1 MKSMKQI
8 KNLIR
13 PLLLLIMLLGGAS
26 FAWADDVLMVSWNTA
41 PTCTNDNTD
50 CSTTGS
56 SNNLAT
62 WADGTTVKIMRGD
75 KAQSSGSNITINGTS
90 YKTIKVSNGAQNKL
104 TMPSGKYAYA
114 VDIYSYVN
122 KKTSEAGAVGT
133 YYWKEVNGTSYTSP
147 ALTCYSDGD
156 LTKPDKASFTLGGVS
171 TFTFNNAGTQLCYV
185 LAISTTPITTQ
196 PADATYGESEVP
208 SALTVAAS
216 SSAGTLTYQWYS
228 CDDANKTNPSAID
241 GATSASYD
249 GFSTA
254 TVGTYYYYC
263 VVTDNNGSFA
273 SDVATITIVEASSLH
288 TVTYSISSA
297 IGVSGIV
304 PAAVQASSVTIPTN
318 TTLYK
323 TGYTLTGWTD
333 GADTYGAGDTYT
345 PTEDVTLT
353 AVFTANTESLSDF
366 KKEKTITWYFGK
378 SNGAADY
385 NGSAAANVQQV
396 KVKNTTIDLGIK
408 MAGGSNEGRNDE
420 WMNNQQKDMV
430 VSVVKGAVVKA
441 KVYYTNAATFNG
453 ENIPYD
459 ESYGAQGNV
468 IYTYTYT
475 GDDPADIAVN
485 VGNQFLSYISV
496 TYPSTGNAW
505 ANFENFAMDFRN
517 GAYLTSS
524 ETNSTTIGFKK
535 SGENIVRTTADD
547 EDAIGTITARYHSND
562 HGLQNFSM
570 SVAVPGYVK
579 ISAGTCA
586 WGGNLTITGTN
597 SFSHTVNT
605 NTGACYHQNTTT
617 NKVYAY
623 YTNNEGTTLTIAGGN
638 YMPFIGV
645 EAVDFY
651 TITGTIDGGNIDGT
665 NVILTSQ
672 LTGQAFSA
680 TVASNAFTVNVPADT
695 YDISLSSTE
704 SYVISTPTEVTV
716 TAAAP
721 LTINVKSSA
730 PQTVTGDIANAPT
743 TDFTLTFTGTGE
755 NVVNLNCNANATSFT
770 TSLKPD
776 TYTMSCAD
784 ATLSTLSQE
793 SFTVVSSAVNHNI
806 YFPETIPAA
815 TQAEITVDNTAAVS
829 ANHYKTVSDALA
841 AAKAGN
847 ISSPVITL
855 TSGQTYREQVI
866 VDQANVTLKT
876 SGTEKATITF
886 YYGIGYAYYS
896 LNDQGYYDKDRAM
909 TRNSILMIDPARWGC
924 TVKVTNKGT
933 NFKAENII
941 FENSFNQYY
950 TDEEVTDGVRP
961 NGVQKITYDRTLT
974 SGQSGYKAAD
984 SKAVTERAAAIGF
997 ENNPTGVELYNC
1009 EFRGSQD
1016 TFYSSGKIHVKNC
1029 NIIGNTDYIFGGGY
1043 VVFDNC
1049 DLTIGGYSDQNVSA
1063 YITAYRDGDNL
1074 DANKKYVFRDCTV
1087 KPSARTYYS
1096 ANLGRDWG
1104 GAAASVYYFNLKNE
1118 IGDKL
1123 SYSWNNMGGGVSA
1136 GTADLH
1142 IYDFEPTVNANYN
1155 TTGSTG
1161 ANVNG
1166 VLTEDEALPIYANV
1180 VTTLGFTPAHI
1191 YEDVVELGESSAY
1204 NKCRIA
1210 ASDNVERNV
1219 TLARAIGAD
1228 KWNTIVLPFDMSAE
1242 QISATFGEGTQVA
1255 ALTSGTAEKLS
1266 FSTVTTMTA
1275 NQPYAIK
1282 VPAAIP
1288 ATTLKSIN
1296 GVTIKSTTPTQDV
1309 DGDWQFV
1316 GTYAA
1321 GNIPQGSF
1329 FFSGNQLWEAE
1340 DDTNTIK
1347 GFRAWFTYNGANA
1360 ARSLTFSI
1368 NDETTD
1374 IAAYGLNNKEEMT
1387 NNKPVYNL
1395 NGQRVTKPQKG
1406 LYIINGRKVVMK

>member
-26 FAWADDVLMVSWNTA
+26 FACAQTY
-41 PTCTNDNTD
+41 TD
-50 CSTTGS
+50 EDLSV
-56 SNNLAT
+56 T
-62 WADGTTVKIMRGD
+62 WSM
-75 KAQSSGSNITINGTS
+75 S
-90 YKTIKVSNGAQNKL
+90 
-104 TMPSGKYAYA
+104 
-114 VDIYSYVN
+114 
-122 KKTSEAGAVGT
+122 
-133 YYWKEVNGTSYTSP
+133 
-147 ALTCYSDGD
+147 
-156 LTKPDKASFTLGGVS
+156 
-171 TFTFNNAGTQLCYV
+171 
-185 LAISTTPITTQ
+185 
-196 PADATYGESEVP
+196 
-208 SALTVAAS
+208 
-216 SSAGTLTYQWYS
+216 
-228 CDDANKTNPSAID
+228 D
-241 GATSASYD
+241 GATSTAVAAPSAAIMSTSWSYGSDLTID
-249 GFSTA
+249 GTA
-254 TVGTYYYYC
+254 TGTYFGNVSTRFTRVGSEKLSNDRSKLGNSYIEFKFTPFTGLTVTPTALSFDIVKC
-263 VVTDNNGSFA
+263 GTGDPQIWVEVVQGS
-273 SDVATITIVEASSLH
+273 TITSVAEGIDIRRDNAETPSEHQSFNLTEKSTITATTGEMAIRIYIGKLANTKQVALAN
-288 TVTYSISSA
+288 VVIS
-297 IGVSGIV
+297 GTVSGTIQNFTTVYDLAASMMSATSNFEGNSGSLPPTSAEEGANAPDMLVDATNGKLGKNNASWAQLNEGTVLTLPGV
-304 PAAVQASSVTIPTN
+304 PEGAEVTFALYN
-318 TTLYK
+318 TTALTIGGVAYTNGQTYTATK
-323 TGYTLTGWTD
+323 DENLTMTCTTNGYIKSITVVGSSFVTLPNAEGYT
-333 GADTYGAGDTYT
+333 
-345 PTEDVTLT
+345 
-353 AVFTANTESLSDF
+353 N
-366 KKEKTITWYFGK
+366 TWYFGK
-378 SNGAADY
+378 SNQAEDFA
-385 NGSAAANVQQV
+385 
-396 KVKNTTIDLGIK
+396 L
-408 MAGGSNEGRNDE
+408 
-420 WMNNQQKDMV
+420 
-430 VSVVKGAVVKA
+430 
-441 KVYYTNAATFNG
+441 
-453 ENIPYD
+453 
-459 ESYGAQGNV
+459 ESTPD
-468 IYTYTYT
+468 YTYTVNGHSIVISTNTTSPRGKLNNAGRSDKWAQCNDNTIFNVPVFEGAKLTWESYNSGNT
-475 GDDPADIAVN
+475 AGFIIDDVLYNNYYIATEEVTASMMAK
-485 VGNQFLSYISV
+485 GIGYLSYIKIE
-496 TYPSTGNAW
+496 P
-505 ANFENFAMDFRN
+505 
-517 GAYLTSS
+517 
-524 ETNSTTIGFKK
+524 
-535 SGENIVRTTADD
+535 
-547 EDAIGTITARYHSND
+547 
-562 HGLQNFSM
+562 
-570 SVAVPGYVK
+570 VP
-579 ISAGTCA
+579 
-586 WGGNLTITGTN
+586 L
-597 SFSHTVNT
+597 
-605 NTGACYHQNTTT
+605 
-617 NKVYAY
+617 
-623 YTNNEGTTLTIAGGN
+623 
-638 YMPFIGV
+638 
-645 EAVDFY
+645 Y
-651 TITGTIDGGNIDGT
+651 TITGAIDGGDVNGAEILFTATGNGQTYTATITDG
-665 NVILTSQ
+665 
-672 LTGQAFSA
+672 
-680 TVASNAFTVNVPADT
+680 AFTLKMPADT
-695 YDISLSSTE
+695 Y
-704 SYVISTPTEVTV
+704 TPTMSGGVAYVVSSPESVV
-716 TAAAP
+716 VSEDGSVGAI
-721 LTINVKSSA
+721 TIVASS
-730 PQTVTGDIANAPT
+730 PQTVSGAITNAPAEA
-743 TDFTLTFTGTGE
+743 FVLTFTGDSHTE
-755 NVVNLNCNANATSFT
+755 IVNCEAGASSFT
-770 TSLKPD
+770 TTLNPD
-776 TYTMSCAD
+776 TYVISSNVG
-784 ATLSTLSQE
+784 TLSTLSQE

-961 NGVQKITYDRTLT
+961 NGVQSITYNRTLT
-974 SGQSGYKAAD
+974 TGQSGYKAAD